1 LPGAESGQAQTMT
14 EASGEV
20 TVTVGSANEYRHAV
34 ADLENIGLSIESAK
48 AVGDWI
54 SNFWIKRNWDEGEA
68 AVSGVEGASFNI
80 VAPNV
85 ESHAA
90 FKPDD
95 RTGDRGRVVITAA
108 N

>member
-1 LPGAESGQAQTMT
+1 MT
-14 EASGEV
+14 EATGEIR
-20 TVTVGSANEYRHAV
+20 VTVGSANEYRNAV
-34 ADLENIGLSIESAK
+34 EDIENLGLSVESAK

-54 SNFWIKRNWDEGEA
+54 SKFWIKRNWDKGEA

-80 VAPNV
+80 VAPGI

-90 FKPDD
+90 FKPDN
-95 RTGDRGRVVITAA
+95 RAGKRGQVVITA